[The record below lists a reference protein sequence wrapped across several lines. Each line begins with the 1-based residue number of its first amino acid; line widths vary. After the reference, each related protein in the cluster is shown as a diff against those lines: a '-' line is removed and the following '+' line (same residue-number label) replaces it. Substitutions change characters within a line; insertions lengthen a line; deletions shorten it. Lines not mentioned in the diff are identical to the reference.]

1 METVYFTTRSFIRHE
16 DNVINFEEYKEKLA
30 AQQALLA
37 EPEEPEDALPQRE
50 AGPSAAPERRS
61 AVIRLKDTL
70 DLAASAAMLLVAVIT
85 AVMIL

>member
-1 METVYFTTRSFIRHE
+1 METVYYTTRSFIRHE

-37 EPEEPEDALPQRE
+37 EWEEPEAPAQPEADAD
-50 AGPSAAPERRS
+50 AGRRRTF
-61 AVIRLKDTL
+61 AQLRDCL

-85 AVMIL
+85 AAMIL

>member
-37 EPEEPEDALPQRE
+37 EPEEAVAPAPQE
-50 AGPSAAPERRS
+50 PAAGAGRRH
-61 AVIRLKDTL
+61 TL
-70 DLAASAAMLLVAVIT
+70 AWLRDSLDVAASAAMLLVAVIT

>member
-16 DNVINFEEYKEKLA
+16 DNVIDFEEYKEKLA

-37 EPEEPEDALPQRE
+37 EPEESEAALPRE

-61 AVIRLKDTL
+61 AVVRLKDAL

-85 AVMIL
+85 AVIIL

>member
-37 EPEEPEDALPQRE
+37 EPDEPEAPAPQE
-50 AGPSAAPERRS
+50 AAAAGRRTL
-61 AVIRLKDTL
+61 AQLRDRLDV
-70 DLAASAAMLLVAVIT
+70 AASAAMLLVAVIT
-85 AVMIL
+85 AVVIL

>member
-16 DNVINFEEYKEKLA
+16 DNVIDFEEYKEKLA

-37 EPEEPEDALPQRE
+37 EPEEPEAALPRRE
-50 AGPSAAPERRS
+50 AGPSAAPDQRT
-61 AVIRLKDTL
+61 AVVRLKDAL

-85 AVMIL
+85 AVIIL